1 MNNELDEKLKKRIY
15 VFYFAGLLNLVLGF
29 WVLFYGGELEQGT
42 RTVMML
48 FFFGFAAV
56 DFWMP
61 QQMKRKYAEFIAESR
76 RMQQEQAEKA
86 ASGEQK
92 A

>member
-1 MNNELDEKLKKRIY
+1 MDQLDEKLKKRIY

-29 WVLFYGGELEQGT
+29 WVLFYGGELDPGT
-42 RTVMML
+42 RNIMML

-61 QQMKRKYAEFIAESR
+61 QQMKKKYAEFMAESR
-76 RMQQEQAEKA
+76 RMQREQAEKP

>member
-1 MNNELDEKLKKRIY
+1 MNELDAKLKKRIY

-29 WVLFYGGELEQGT
+29 WVLLYGGELAQGT

-61 QQMKRKYAEFIAESR
+61 YQMKKKYAEFQAEAAR
-76 RMQQEQAEKA
+76 LQRERAEKA
-86 ASGEQK
+86 ATGEQK
-92 A
+92 T

>member
-1 MNNELDEKLKKRIY
+1 MDQLDEKLKKRIY

-29 WVLFYGGELEQGT
+29 WVLFYGGELEPST
-42 RTVMML
+42 RNIMML
-48 FFFGFAAV
+48 FFFGFAAL

-76 RMQQEQAEKA
+76 RMQREQEQKA
-86 ASGEQK
+86 ASGGQQG
-92 A
+92 

>member
-1 MNNELDEKLKKRIY
+1 MNELDEKLKKRIY
-15 VFYFAGLLNLVLGF
+15 IFYFAGLLNLVLGF
-29 WVLFYGGELEQGT
+29 WVLLYGGELEQGT

-61 QQMKRKYAEFIAESR
+61 YQMKRKYAEFQAAAR
-76 RMQQEQAEKA
+76 RMQQEKENTA
-86 ASGEQK
+86 GGG
-92 A
+92 